1 MKKGDEH
8 MQWYLGKV
16 LQKVSEGRAGGRT
29 VRRLSSVDDCA
40 LYMAVIASHFWET
53 AARAPP
59 RLQGVKALQNKTL
72 NPECVN
78 VSPGVV
84 AAKRREDGPEGLN
97 EIVHFNASLGDP
109 LHHLL
114 QLLQLLLELRYI
126 PLERVVFIRF
136 GPERGVDSL

>member
-29 VRRLSSVDDCA
+29 VRRLSSVDDCD

-72 NPECVN
+72 NP
-78 VSPGVV
+78 
-84 AAKRREDGPEGLN
+84 L
-97 EIVHFNASLGDP
+97 
-109 LHHLL
+109 
-114 QLLQLLLELRYI
+114 
-126 PLERVVFIRF
+126 PLEDATHFQVVESHLIRAET
-136 GPERGVDSL
+136 PETGCSYLKNDEYLQDKNGDNFRGEDAHCVVCDSECAYKMMP